1 MPGAAKDFQINILAD
16 DAQARQVFKGFEA
29 VAVGAAAT
37 VATAW
42 AKAQITDAFAAAA
55 DTGQADARLSASLGA
70 TADASARWGEIAGEV
85 WSKGF
90 ADRAQVDE
98 AIAAVRRNI
107 GDFSDGEMTD
117 LVTKATAL
125 SDVMNQDVVKT
136 TGAAGAL
143 LRNGL
148 AKDADEAFDITA
160 SGLQSVANQGDDV
173 LDTFT
178 EYSPFFKK
186 LGLDGQQA
194 LGLLNQGMAAGA
206 RNSDFLA
213 DALKEF
219 VIRGQEPVKRST
231 ADTAAA
237 MAAAQ
242 QAGESLARAQR
253 DETRAQEGLNAA
265 RQQAAR
271 DLDALTDR
279 LAGSQLSERSAELA
293 VQRARERLKE
303 VGGSGGDAVAAAEA
317 AYQAAMDRMQT
328 LGAGAAAGD
337 KALLQGAIDRA
348 KADLDAARSAPTP
361 SGLDAAEAKLAYD
374 QAVFQLE
381 QQRKQTQALADE
393 KAKADQAGVEGSQVV
408 QSAQESLANAQK
420 SVTEASDAA
429 AKANANAADNSTA
442 LGKAY
447 RRLGIDGE
455 WAAAAIASGGPDA
468 QRALQMVRDGLLGVT
483 DPVERNALAVQ
494 FFGTKAEDLQGALY
508 AMNPSTAVDSLGQ
521 VAGSADQLAT
531 AIEQGPQS
539 KIESLRRGVQGT
551 VTDLLQMS
559 GVMGDAGV
567 WVAAFGGDIIGAVG
581 ALGGLALAIVT
592 FRSAQTVAT
601 AATVANTA
609 ATVANNAAWYASPV
623 TWIILAIIVAIG
635 LLVAAVVWLWTNWDD
650 VTKWMGEAWTNVSNW
665 IGDGINW
672 LGDRVVDV
680 VGWFLSLPQRAGEGI
695 GNLGRGLLEA
705 GHGIA
710 EAFAWLWNNTVGA
723 VEIDLPGFLGF
734 PGAHFSVPDIVV
746 PALASG
752 GIVLGPTLALI
763 GEAGPEAGVPLSRAS
778 EHGFGGEGGT
788 THVVLE
794 LDRRVLYEAFIR
806 EERGRR

>member
-29 VAVGAAAT
+29 VAIGAAAT
-37 VATAW
+37 IATAW
-42 AKAQITDAFAAAA
+42 AKAQVTEAFAGAA
-55 DTGQADARLSASLGA
+55 DTGQANARLAASLGA
-70 TADASARWGEIAGEV
+70 TADESARWGAIAGDV

-90 ADRAQVDE
+90 ADRADVDA
-98 AIAAVRRNI
+98 AISAVRRNI
-107 GDFSDGEMTD
+107 GNFADGEMTD
-117 LVTKATAL
+117 LVTKATTL
-125 SDVMNQDVVKT
+125 SDVMEQDVIKT

-148 AKDADEAFDITA
+148 AKDADQAFDITA
-160 SGLQSVANQGDDV
+160 AGLQSVANQGDDL
-173 LDTFT
+173 LDTFI
-178 EYSPFFKK
+178 EYSPFFRK
-186 LGLDGQQA
+186 LGLDGQQS
-194 LGLLNQGMAAGA
+194 LGLLSQGMAAGA

-219 VIRGQEPVKRST
+219 VIRGQEPVRRST

-265 RQQAAR
+265 RQQAVR
-271 DLDALTDR
+271 DLDALADR
-279 LAGSQLSERSAELA
+279 LAGSQLSERGAELA
-293 VQRARERLKE
+293 VQRAQERLKA
-303 VGGSGGDAVAAAEA
+303 VGSGNSDTIASAEADYAAAIERQRSLGNRVTAGEQAALQDAV
-317 AYQAAMDRMQT
+317 
-328 LGAGAAAGD
+328 
-337 KALLQGAIDRA
+337 DRA
-348 KADLDAARSAPTP
+348 KRDLDAARSAPTP

-381 QQRKQTQALADE
+381 QQRKETRALADE
-393 KAKADQAGVEGSQVV
+393 KARADQAGVEGSQGV
-408 QSAQESLANAQK
+408 QSAQDSLANAQK
-420 SVTEASDAA
+420 SVTEATDAA
-429 AKANANAADNSTA
+429 AKANANAADDSTA

-494 FFGTKAEDLQGALY
+494 LFGTKAEDLQGALY
-508 AMNPSTAVDSLGQ
+508 AMNPSTAVDSLGR
-521 VAGSADQLAT
+521 VAGASQQLAT
-531 AIEQGPQS
+531 TIEEGPQAQ
-539 KIESLRRGVQGT
+539 IEAQRRAVQNS
-551 VTDLLQMS
+551 VTDFLEWS
-559 GVMGDAGV
+559 GVMGDAGI
-567 WVAAFGGDIIGAVG
+567 WVAAFGGDVLGAVG
-581 ALGGLALAIVT
+581 AVGGLAVAIAT
-592 FRSAQTVAT
+592 FRAAQTVAT

-650 VTKWMGEAWTNVSNW
+650 VTKWMGEAWTNVSTW
-665 IGDGINW
+665 IGDG
-672 LGDRVVDV
+672 VDWVGGKVGEV
-680 VGWFLSLPQRAGEGI
+680 VGWFNSLPLQAGVGI
-695 GNLGRGLLEA
+695 ASLGRGLLEA

-710 EAFAWLWNNTVGA
+710 TAFAWLWNNTVGA
-723 VEIDLPGFLGF
+723 VDIQLPGFLGF
-734 PGAHFSVPDIVV
+734 PGAHLSVPDIIV

-752 GIVLGPTLALI
+752 GVVLGPTLALI
-763 GEAGPEAGVPLSRAS
+763 GEAGPEAVVPLSRAS
-778 EHGFGGEGGT
+778 EHGFGGGGGV

-794 LDRRVLYEAFIR
+794 LDRRVLYEAFVK